1 MGRLN
6 DNLSNPSR
14 ETAIVAS
21 LCDKLRF
28 HHSGVECKRALY
40 NGASCTGRHYHD
52 DTNLIFTLSGAF
64 TQIMCSRSTILAPG
78 SLMYVPA
85 GEMHATD
92 FGPSGA
98 RVFFVAVDDAWVGK
112 RLERVKN
119 DAYEPRITTG
129 ASRLQSFALKM
140 YEEFKRPDALSDLIV
155 EGALLELLGGWFRE
169 AKREARGAPA
179 WLRSVKTLLQ
189 DSFREPVSL
198 SHLSHAVGV
207 HSSHIS
213 REFHRAYGQTA
224 GEYVR
229 KLRVDFVAEKLR
241 NSSKDA
247 DSLAD
252 LALGAGFSS
261 QAHMSAVFKRVIG
274 MTPSEYR
281 RAHGF
286 HQSVDR
292 TSNS

>member
-1 MGRLN
+1 M
-6 DNLSNPSR
+6 
-14 ETAIVAS
+14 VAS

-28 HHSGVECKRALY
+28 HDSGVECKRALY
-40 NGASCTGRHYHD
+40 SAASSTGSHYHD
-52 DTNLIFTLSGAF
+52 DTNLVFALSGAF
-64 TQIMCSRSTILAPG
+64 TQIMGSRSTILAPG

-92 FGPSGA
+92 FGPCGA
-98 RVFFVAVDDAWVGK
+98 RVFFVAVDAVWVGK
-112 RLERVKN
+112 RLESVRG
-119 DAYEPRITTG
+119 DACEPRIATG
-129 ASRLQSFALKM
+129 GARLQSAAFKM

-169 AKREARGAPA
+169 AKREARDAPA
-179 WLRSVKTLLQ
+179 WLRTVRTLLQ

-198 SHLSHAVGV
+198 SDLSHAVGV

-224 GEYVR
+224 GEYIR

-241 NSSKDA
+241 SSDR
-247 DSLAD
+247 DENSLAD

-261 QAHMSAVFKRVIG
+261 QAHMSAVFKRMIG
-274 MTPSEYR
+274 MTPNEYR
-281 RAHGF
+281 RAHGL
-286 HQSVDR
+286 HQSADKS
-292 TSNS
+292 SNS

>member
-1 MGRLN
+1 M
-6 DNLSNPSR
+6 
-14 ETAIVAS
+14 
-21 LCDKLRF
+21 
-28 HHSGVECKRALY
+28 ECKRALY
-40 NGASCTGRHYHD
+40 SGASSTGRHYHH
-52 DTNLIFTLSGAF
+52 DTNLILTLAGAF

-92 FGPSGA
+92 FGPRGA
-98 RVFFVAVDDAWVGK
+98 SVFFVAVDAVWVDK
-112 RLERVKN
+112 RLESVRS
-119 DAYEPRITTG
+119 DAREPRITTG
-129 ASRLQSFALKM
+129 GSRLQSFALKM
-140 YEEFKRPDALSDLIV
+140 YEEFKRPDTLSDLIV

-169 AKREARGAPA
+169 AKREARDAPA
-179 WLRSVKTLLQ
+179 WLRTVRALLQ

-241 NSSKDA
+241 NPRKGA

-252 LALGAGFSS
+252 LALIAGFSS

-281 RAHGF
+281 RAPGL